1 MSEVP
6 DNQLPPPASRDADPG
21 DDFLTPGGAL
31 QGALFRG
38 LLRQLDDGEPAQLG
52 KRVGAY
58 RIVRE
63 LGRGGMGVVYLAE
76 RVEGGFEQQVA
87 LKLVRGGPQAAMGQE
102 LFRRE
107 RSLLAALDHPHIARL
122 IDGGQS
128 TDGWLWFAME
138 RVEGLR
144 IDRHVYE
151 RSLNLQQRLGLFV
164 QVCDAVAFAHRRLV
178 VHRDIKP
185 ANVLVSA
192 DGWVKLLDFGIA
204 ALADAS
210 SAAPSALTPGWA
222 SPEQRRGEQVTTASD
237 VFQLGLLLRAL
248 LCVDG
253 VRVTQSTQLEATR
266 AGAHESADRPVL
278 VKTADIADADLGAI
292 IAKCTAA
299 DVESRYASVSAL
311 RDDVCARLAR
321 RPVAARGGGWGYR
334 LSRAVARHPWVT
346 LACIAA
352 SVTLIGLG
360 TQLAHERNAA
370 RDAAAATAIQAER
383 AQASLGFLSD
393 LLGEAQPATH
403 QGHVPTV
410 EDLLQR
416 GSQRIADD
424 QRMPAALRAELAAT
438 LAAIHIER
446 GEFARAK
453 TLLESAVPTLREHAA
468 DPAVLAQAL
477 GNLAYTL
484 DYTDS
489 ARSLPLFDEALAL
502 LRDDAAHAELR
513 LRTARYRASV
523 VYGIGN
529 RTESAAALRKVLDE
543 DRALL
548 GDAHAETATAKMMY
562 AIALSALDRDE
573 EALTLIQ
580 DSYRTLDRS
589 LGHEHPRTL
598 QAGQTLAIHLYNL
611 DRFAEQ
617 AALMQELAPRMAK
630 VFGEHSPRYARTLT
644 WYGAAQS
651 HGSDPATA
659 VPTLQHAL
667 EIFDAAPALD
677 DLGSPN
683 ALQTLGET
691 YEKIGKKELAVD
703 AYRRMLVRAA
713 ERPSSVPVDDGKR
726 PMILARLLLDMQ
738 RYDGVQELIE
748 QARQSAGTAE
758 PDRRIV
764 GTIDLTQARLSMTKD
779 KRARALACARS
790 ATAILAKYD
799 LAKDEYAQAQALLTQ
814 LEPANTGTS
823 AGDVHAQCLAAG

>member
-1 MSEVP
+1 MAEVP
-6 DNQLPPPASRDADPG
+6 DNKVLPTASAEANVD

-31 QGALFRG
+31 QGVLFCG
-38 LLRQLDDGEPAQLG
+38 LLRQLDDGEIAQLG

-63 LGRGGMGVVYLAE
+63 LGHGGMGVVYLAE
-76 RVEGGFEQQVA
+76 RVEGGFEQEVA
-87 LKLVRGGPQAAMGQE
+87 LKLVRGSAQTSAIQE
-102 LFRRE
+102 LFRHE

-151 RSLNLQQRLGLFV
+151 RGLNLHQRLGLFV

-178 VHRDIKP
+178 IHRDIKP
-185 ANVLVSA
+185 ANILVSA

-210 SAAPSALTPGWA
+210 AAAPSALTPGWA
-222 SPEQRRGEQVTTASD
+222 SPEQRRGEAVTTASD

-248 LCVDG
+248 LCVDS
-253 VRVTQSTQLEATR
+253 VRATASTQLEATR
-266 AGAHESADRPVL
+266 AGAHEGADSPARAAL
-278 VKTADIADADLGAI
+278 ADIADADLAAI
-292 IAKCTAA
+292 VARCTAA

-311 RDDVCARLAR
+311 REDVCARLAR
-321 RPVAARGGGWGYR
+321 RPVAARRGGWGYR
-334 LSRAVARHPWVT
+334 LSRAIARHPWVA

-352 SVTLIGLG
+352 SVTLVGLG
-360 TQLAHERNAA
+360 TQLARERNAA
-370 RDAAAATAIQAER
+370 RAAAAATAIQAER
-383 AQASLGFLSD
+383 ARASLGFLSD

-424 QRMPAALRAELAAT
+424 QQMPAALRAELAAT

-468 DPAVLAQAL
+468 DPAILAQAL

-489 ARSLPLFDEALAL
+489 AKSLPLLDEALIL
-502 LRDDAAHAELR
+502 LRDDAARAELR
-513 LRTARYRASV
+513 LRMARYRASV
-523 VYGIGN
+523 LYGSGH
-529 RTESAAALRKVLDE
+529 REESALALKKVLDE
-543 DRALL
+543 DRAVL

-562 AIALSALDRDE
+562 AIALSALDRDT
-573 EALTLIQ
+573 EALPLIQ

-598 QAGQTLAIHLYNL
+598 QAGQTFAIQLYNL

-667 EIFDAAPALD
+667 EIFDAAPPLD

-683 ALQTLGET
+683 TLQTLGET
-691 YEKIGKKELAVD
+691 YEKLGQKDLAID
-703 AYRRMLVRAA
+703 AYRRMVVRAI

-726 PMILARLLLDMQ
+726 PTILARLLLDMQ
-738 RYDGVQELIE
+738 RYDGVQDLIE
-748 QARQSAGTAE
+748 QARASAGTGNTE
-758 PDRRIV
+758 RRIV
-764 GTIDLTQARLSMTKD
+764 GTIDLAQARLSMAKG
-779 KRARALACARS
+779 KRARAAACAQS
-790 ATAILAKYD
+790 ATAILVKYD
-799 LAKDEYAQAQALLTQ
+799 YAKDEYVQAQALLTQ
-814 LEPANTGTS
+814 LEPAKNVE
-823 AGDVHAQCLAAG
+823 AAANAHAECLLGG

>member
-1 MSEVP
+1 MSQVP
-6 DNQLPPPASRDADPG
+6 DSELPPTAQPDANPD
-21 DDFLTPGGAL
+21 DDFLAPGGAL

-38 LLRQLDDGEPAQLG
+38 LLRQLDDGETAQIG
-52 KRVGAY
+52 KRFGAY

-63 LGRGGMGVVYLAE
+63 LGHGGMGVVYLAE
-76 RVEGGFEQQVA
+76 RVEGGFAQQVA
-87 LKLVRGGPQAAMGQE
+87 LKLVRGSAQTSTVQE

-128 TDGWLWFAME
+128 VDGWLWFAME

-151 RSLNLQQRLGLFV
+151 RGLNLQQRLSLFV

-185 ANVLVSA
+185 ANILVTA
-192 DGWVKLLDFGIA
+192 EGWVKLLDFGIA

-210 SAAPSALTPGWA
+210 SAAPLALTPGWA
-222 SPEQRRGEQVTTASD
+222 SPEQRRGELVTTASD
-237 VFQLGLLLRAL
+237 VFQLGLVLRAL
-248 LCVDG
+248 LCVDSA
-253 VRVTQSTQLEATR
+253 RATPSTRLEATR
-266 AGAHESADRPVL
+266 AHQGADGPALAAV
-278 VKTADIADADLGAI
+278 AGIADADLAAI
-292 IAKCTAA
+292 VARCTAA

-321 RPVAARGGGWGYR
+321 RPVAARRGGWGYR
-334 LSRAVARHPWVT
+334 LNRAVARHPWVT

-352 SVTLIGLG
+352 SITLIGLG

-370 RDAAAATAIQAER
+370 RAAAAATAIQAER

-424 QRMPAALRAELAAT
+424 QHMPVALRAELAAT

-453 TLLESAVPTLREHAA
+453 TLLESAVPTLREHAS

-484 DYTDS
+484 DYTEF
-489 ARSLPLFDEALAL
+489 AKSLPLFDEALAL
-502 LRDDAAHAELR
+502 LRNDVAHAELR

-523 VYGIGN
+523 VYGTGN
-529 RTESAAALRKVLDE
+529 RTESATALRKVLDE

-562 AIALSALDRDE
+562 AIALSALDRDV
-573 EALTLIQ
+573 EALALIE
-580 DSYRTLDRS
+580 DAYHTLDRT

-598 QAGQTLAIHLYNL
+598 QAGQTYAIHLYNL

-651 HGSDPATA
+651 HSSDPATA

-667 EIFDAAPALD
+667 EIFDAAPPLD

-683 ALQTLGET
+683 TLQTLGET
-691 YEKIGKKELAVD
+691 YEKIGKQDLAVD
-703 AYRRMLVRAA
+703 AYRRMLARAA

-738 RYDGVQELIE
+738 RYDGVQDLIE
-748 QARQSAGTAE
+748 QARLSAGTAE
-758 PDRRIV
+758 PERRIV
-764 GTIDLTQARLSMTKD
+764 GTIDLAQARLAMAKGS
-779 KRARALACARS
+779 RARALACLRS
-790 ATAILAKYD
+790 ATAILGKYD
-799 LAKDEYAQAQALLTQ
+799 YAKDEHSQAQALLTQ
-814 LEPANTGTS
+814 WEPAKTS
-823 AGDVHAQCLAAG
+823 AAAGNAHAECLSAG